1 MNKNLLISSSAIFI
15 YLIGTGF
22 FYLILLKVLGS
33 IGFGIFISLL
43 SYGNFFGQLTT
54 FGLDNQYL
62 LTTLDSESN
71 DIYIFISYFKKFF
84 FPIIINI
91 AIALTCGIIIFNFK
105 LTTN

>member
-43 SYGNFFGQLTT
+43 SYGNFFGQ
-54 FGLDNQYL
+54 
-62 LTTLDSESN
+62 
-71 DIYIFISYFKKFF
+71 FIS
-84 FPIIINI
+84 I
-91 AIALTCGIIIFNFK
+91 
-105 LTTN
+105 